1 VAGRTLAL
9 LGALGL
15 AACAPPS
22 AMPPPLP
29 LAADE
34 HGTAGLAV
42 GGGYGVSAG
51 AVVTGGFVLD
61 ADLQWWGL

>member
-1 VAGRTLAL
+1 MGRTLAL

-29 LAADE
+29 MATDE
-34 HGTAGLAV
+34 YGTAGLAV

-51 AVVTGGFVLD
+51 VVGTGG
-61 ADLQWWGL
+61 A